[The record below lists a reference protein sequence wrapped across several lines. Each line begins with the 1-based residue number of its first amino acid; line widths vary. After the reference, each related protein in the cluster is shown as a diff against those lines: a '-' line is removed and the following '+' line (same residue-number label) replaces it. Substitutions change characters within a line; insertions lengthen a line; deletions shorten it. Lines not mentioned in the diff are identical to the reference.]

1 MKLQHGFAG
10 LVFASVVMGA
20 GVAAAGE
27 PVERRLYSDAID
39 ASSFLWGDWNRF
51 VENYHPN
58 YVGDDDPKTAWV
70 EGVPGSGAGQWVR
83 LQVTPLDGTTRVRLK
98 IRNGYQ
104 KSKELFA
111 ANARAK
117 DVVVRLLPSRA
128 EVKATLT
135 DSDGWQEVI
144 VSQPV
149 GALRAIEL
157 RVGSVYE
164 GTKYQDLCISD
175 VAVYASSTTAD
186 NPTFEKSKKKSL
198 LAWRAGRIAAAKA
211 WSSAGVALPLHASYQ
226 VTSTEGQVDCDNCD
240 LAGMLAA
247 AAADPAWKPWQE
259 AIAVGQQ
266 TVAELDRLPTVQVAP
281 RAKTALPVADGFERP
296 DLGQVA
302 GFEGPQTV
310 ATEVVRVLVH
320 PGVAAV
326 ERVGATSITVGGA
339 LHLAALP
346 VGLDDDSVQVG
357 IVGPAEVRAVR
368 VELAAVA
375 TVDAGAADAEVV
387 AARAALAQRRA
398 ERDAV
403 TQGLAALA
411 ALAPVEPRAEL
422 PTLPDWDAAVAARAA
437 LVELGRQR
445 LAAGRERLAA
455 LAEELADAERATIAP
470 WTCP

>member
-302 GFEGPQTV
+302 GFEGPVVQRPRAAPAPGRPRRLPRHRQPARPRRQGRQDPDPVRRHRRQALQEVGDLGQAV
-310 ATEVVRVLVH
+310 AGLGR
-320 PGVAAV
+320 PGHAA
-326 ERVGATSITVGGA
+326 RPG
-339 LHLAALP
+339 
-346 VGLDDDSVQVG
+346 D
-357 IVGPAEVRAVR
+357 RAVR
-368 VELAAVA
+368 SRRGARGDLSQRRPRAPGVRRRRALGPGGQSRCDRRLSLGRRR
-375 TVDAGAADAEVV
+375 TPAGGRR
-387 AARAALAQRRA
+387 ARAPRPGRA
-398 ERDAV
+398 PRGQPGGGAV
-403 TQGLAALA
+403 NG
-411 ALAPVEPRAEL
+411 
-422 PTLPDWDAAVAARAA
+422 
-437 LVELGRQR
+437 
-445 LAAGRERLAA
+445 
-455 LAEELADAERATIAP
+455 
-470 WTCP
+470 